1 MQEDLHCSH
10 CVVGCGYHQAM
21 THNSGQFWL
30 VPKALEEQAFVILA
44 TKPETGLA
52 YPLDVKGWKYKRHIS
67 KLTRQVICFAR
78 SVCKTTIKLKR
89 HSPIV

>member
-52 YPLDVKGWKYKRHIS
+52 YPLDVKDWKYKDTLANSQS
-67 KLTRQVICFAR
+67 KLYVLPKVFVKQQ
-78 SVCKTTIKLKR
+78 
-89 HSPIV
+89 